1 MGIKVCK
8 FGGSSV
14 ANSEQIKK
22 VAEII
27 LQDQKRK
34 IIVVSA
40 PGKVNK
46 NEEKI
51 TDLLI
56 KSANDYWEKNI
67 ISSCVDQIKEKFF
80 NVCVGLN
87 INTDLAYES
96 EKDLIKRLKTSFNDQ
111 KKYLDS
117 IKALGEEY
125 SAKILANYLNNLG
138 YQTKFVDPKQAGLL
152 VDENFGNANI
162 LESSYTS
169 LLSLKEIKEI
179 IVFPGFY
186 GYTQKG
192 EIATFSRGGSDL
204 TGSILANVVNAELYE
219 NFTDVDGIFAV
230 DPHIIKNAV
239 QIKEITYRELRE
251 LSCAGFKV
259 FHDEAMYPAMK
270 KNIPVEIKN
279 TNNPFHKG
287 TFVVPY
293 RTLESGKITG
303 IACNKDFCSINV
315 EKYLMNKEK
324 GFGRKLLQILEEKS
338 LSYEHAPSGVD
349 NISVILKQEQ
359 ISKELMEQIKKDIFE
374 KLNPDTVSLE
384 ENIALISVVGEG
396 MKHIPGM
403 AFRATESLANVGVNI
418 EMISQGAS
426 EISMFFG
433 IKEEDAEIAVKAL
446 YQAFFNNKN

>member
-27 LQDQKRK
+27 LQDKKRK

-40 PGKVNK
+40 PGKINK

-56 KSANDYWEKNI
+56 KCANDYLQKNT
-67 ISSCVDQIKEKFF
+67 ISFCVDQIKERFL
-80 NVCVGLN
+80 NICLGLN
-87 INTDLAYES
+87 IDTKLAYEA
-96 EKDLIKRLKTSFNDQ
+96 ENDLIKRLKTFFVDE

-125 SAKILANYLNNLG
+125 SAKILADYLNNLG
-138 YQTKFVDPKQAGLL
+138 HKCKFVDPREVGLL

-162 LESSYTS
+162 LESSYIA
-169 LLSLKEIKEI
+169 LSCLKGIEEIV
-179 IVFPGFY
+179 VFPGFY

-204 TGSILANVVNAELYE
+204 TGSILANVVDAELYE
-219 NFTDVDGIFAV
+219 NFTDVDGLFAV
-230 DPHIIKNAV
+230 DPYIIKNPV

-251 LSCAGFKV
+251 LSCAGFTV
-259 FHDEAMYPAMK
+259 FHDEAMYPVMK

-279 TNNPFHKG
+279 TNNSFYEG
-287 TFVVPY
+287 TFVVPD
-293 RTLESGKITG
+293 RKLESGKIVG
-303 IACNKDFCSINV
+303 IACSKGFCSINV

-324 GFGRKLLQILEEKS
+324 GFGRKLLQILEEKN
-338 LSYEHAPSGVD
+338 LSYEHTPSGVD
-349 NISVILKQEQ
+349 NISVVLKQKQ
-359 ISKELMEQIKKDIFE
+359 ISKELFEEIKKEIFE

-384 ENIALISVVGEG
+384 HNIALISVVGEG

-403 AFRATESLANVGVNI
+403 AFRATYNLAKVKVNI

-426 EISMFFG
+426 EISMIFG
-433 IKEEDAEIAVKAL
+433 IKENDAEMAVNAL
-446 YQAFFNNKN
+446 YKAFFE